1 MGAPAPFDY
10 SAAPLKKAHP
20 IPPPSSLRTT
30 ALEGDENTKKT
41 GFLCIRKNVCDTFIF
56 NALNLKYC
64 RKISMEQ
71 EKIFL
76 VLCKTN
82 DDINVTFSIS
92 EPLFTKN

>member
-1 MGAPAPFDY
+1 
-10 SAAPLKKAHP
+10 
-20 IPPPSSLRTT
+20 
-30 ALEGDENTKKT
+30 
-41 GFLCIRKNVCDTFIF
+41 
-56 NALNLKYC
+56 
-64 RKISMEQ
+64 MEQ